1 MRFTDQLQ
9 QVVIPRIVLSQKNHV
24 MKLLLLLLQFAVGGE
39 VDLATKNRLDPLAGF
54 VFDLAASFI
63 ELWNAR
69 HNAMVGDSHGR
80 HIQIGCA
87 LDHVIDVGST
97 V

>member
-1 MRFTDQLQ
+1 MRFTDQFQ

-24 MKLLLLLLQFAVGGE
+24 MKLLLLLLQFTVGGE
-39 VDLATKNRLDPLAGF
+39 VDLATKNRLNPLAGF

-63 ELWNAR
+63 ELRNAR
-69 HNAMVGDSHGR
+69 HNAMVSDSHSR
-80 HIQIGCA
+80 HIQIGCS
-87 LDHVIDVGST
+87 LDHVIDVCST